1 MSLKVEAWFP
11 QLIWSGLLDNTKN
24 EDLVKFAYERKEAD
38 EGVKNS
44 NYIGWQSGS
53 IHYNDNETFDRL
65 VEAITG
71 HVEDCRQLV
80 KLPPLQLY
88 NIWINVNSPGAY
100 NHLHNHPLSL
110 LSGVYYVK
118 STEEQGN
125 IFFERSDGAEYF
137 LPPVEV
143 GNHFNGSATSYKSVT
158 GALYIFPGWLKHSVQ
173 PNTTEEDRISI
184 SFNYGVIK

>member
-71 HVEDCRQLV
+71 QDAEMYFDEQLSILGEI
-80 KLPPLQLY
+80 KQTLKKTLA
-88 NIWINVNSPGAY
+88 NE
-100 NHLHNHPLSL
+100 H
-110 LSGVYYVK
+110 
-118 STEEQGN
+118 ST
-125 IFFERSDGAEYF
+125 
-137 LPPVEV
+137 
-143 GNHFNGSATSYKSVT
+143 
-158 GALYIFPGWLKHSVQ
+158 
-173 PNTTEEDRISI
+173 
-184 SFNYGVIK
+184 

>member
-118 STEEQGN
+118 ST
-125 IFFERSDGAEYF
+125 
-137 LPPVEV
+137 
-143 GNHFNGSATSYKSVT
+143 
-158 GALYIFPGWLKHSVQ
+158 
-173 PNTTEEDRISI
+173 
-184 SFNYGVIK
+184 

>member
-100 NHLHNHPLSL
+100 N
-110 LSGVYYVK
+110 
-118 STEEQGN
+118 Q
-125 IFFERSDGAEYF
+125 
-137 LPPVEV
+137 
-143 GNHFNGSATSYKSVT
+143 
-158 GALYIFPGWLKHSVQ
+158 
-173 PNTTEEDRISI
+173 
-184 SFNYGVIK
+184 